1 MASCRARAAVAETS
15 AASAG
20 RVGRGENSPEVAIAI
35 VTCDRRELLGA
46 CLESIDALDYPAD
59 RIEVLVFD
67 NGSSDGTREWLRAER
82 PRVRLLESP
91 SNQGFAAP
99 NDRCAEAASAPLLC
113 LVNND
118 VRLHPAFLREL
129 VDARRTSGAA
139 CVGARILDGSGDR
152 IEFDGGVMSFDGH
165 AAPRGW
171 GDPAPPLLGE
181 APGTTVPSL
190 FASGGAMLV
199 DRAVFLEAGGFDED
213 YFAYFED
220 VDFGWRAWVLGHRVA
235 VAPRAIAWHREH
247 GSEGLLPPG
256 RRIELLERNA
266 LLSVWKNYEP
276 ARAERAFACAIA
288 LAAERARIEPARA
301 AACERAVL
309 GAAALLP
316 RAQERRQAIQARRL
330 RGDAEIAPLFREP
343 MRPPIGGTEYAARLA
358 EVARLFG
365 MTDLFE
371 VAGREGG

>member
-1 MASCRARAAVAETS
+1 MASCRARAAVAEGS

-20 RVGRGENSPEVAIAI
+20 RAGRGEGSPEVAIAI
-35 VTCDRRELLGA
+35 VTCDRRELLAA

-91 SNQGFAAP
+91 SNRGFAAP

-129 VDARRTSGAA
+129 VDARLASGAA
-139 CVGARILDGSGDR
+139 CVGARILDGAGHR

-220 VDFGWRAWVLGHRVA
+220 VDFGWRAWVLGHRVV

-276 ARAERAFACAIA
+276 ARAERAFACALA

-343 MRPPIGGTEYAARLA
+343 MRPPIGGNEYAARLA

-365 MTDLFE
+365 MTDLFG
-371 VAGREGG
+371 VAGQEGG

>member
-1 MASCRARAAVAETS
+1 VAEPTGARGG
-15 AASAG
+15 AAE
-20 RVGRGENSPEVAIAI
+20 REPEVAFAI
-35 VTCDRRELLGA
+35 VTCDRRELLA
-46 CLESIDALDYPAD
+46 DCLASIDALDYPAD
-59 RIEVLVFD
+59 RVEILVFD

-82 PRVRLLESP
+82 PGVRLIESGT
-91 SNQGFAAP
+91 NLGFAVP

-118 VRLHPAFLREL
+118 VRLHPAFLREM
-129 VDARRTSGAA
+129 VRARASSGAA
-139 CVGARILDGSGDR
+139 CVGARILDATGAR

-171 GDPAPPLLGE
+171 GEPAPSPTGGAAE
-181 APGTTVPSL
+181 PVPTL

-199 DRAVFLEAGGFDED
+199 DRAVFLETGGFDED

-220 VDFGWRAWVLGHRVA
+220 VDFGWRAWVLGHRVV

-247 GSEGLLPPG
+247 ASEGLLPAG
-256 RRIELLERNA
+256 RRMELLERNA

-276 ARAERAFACAIA
+276 GRAERAFACAVA
-288 LAAERARIEPARA
+288 LASERARIEPARA
-301 AACERAVL
+301 AACERGIL

-316 RAQERRQAIQARRL
+316 RVEPRRQAIQARRL

-343 MRPPIGGTEYAARLA
+343 MRPPIGGAEYAGRQA
-358 EVARLFG
+358 ELARLFG
-365 MTDLFE
+365 IAELFGDGE
-371 VAGREGG
+371 RQGR

>member
-1 MASCRARAAVAETS
+1 MAERAPLRSPGAAAVDAT
-15 AASAG
+15 
-20 RVGRGENSPEVAIAI
+20 PEVAIAI
-35 VTCDRRELLGA
+35 VTCDRRALLA
-46 CLESIDALDYPAD
+46 DCLASVDGLDYPAD
-59 RIEVLVFD
+59 RVEVLVFD
-67 NGSSDGTREWLRAER
+67 NGSTDGTREWLRSER

-91 SNQGFAAP
+91 TNLGFAVP
-99 NDRCAEAASAPLLC
+99 NDRCAEASSARLLC

-129 VDARRTSGAA
+129 VDARSSSGAA
-139 CVGARILDGSGDR
+139 CVGARILDADGAR

-171 GDPAPPLLGE
+171 GDPAPEPGAE
-181 APGTTVPSL
+181 APGTAVPTL

-199 DRAVFLEAGGFDED
+199 DRDVFLDAGGFDED

-235 VAPRAIAWHREH
+235 VAPRAVAWHREH
-247 GSEGLLPPG
+247 GSEGLLPAG
-256 RRIELLERNA
+256 RRMELLERNA

-276 ARAERAFACAIA
+276 GRAERAWACAVA

-301 AACERAVL
+301 AACERGIL

-316 RAQERRQAIQARRL
+316 RIEPRRQAIQARRL
-330 RGDAEIAPLFREP
+330 RCDAEIAPLFREP
-343 MRPPIGGTEYAARLA
+343 MRPPIGGAEYAARQA
-358 EVARLFG
+358 EVAALFG
-365 MTDLFE
+365 IAELF
-371 VAGREGG
+371 GPSDREGK